1 MTASSAESVPSD
13 PGLTDRRFLFLLG
26 SVRED
31 GNSEQLARLAA
42 EHLPAGV
49 EQTWLRLESLRL
61 EPFGDIRHTGD
72 GSYPPLAGNALTLF
86 EATARATDLV
96 IVSPLYWYTVSTS
109 VKHYLDH
116 WSGWFRVPGS
126 DFRARMRGTTL
137 WSVTSHSGERSD
149 VDPLIGT
156 LKLTADYMGMPWG
169 GALLGNGTRPG
180 DVRNDEL
187 ALAEARTFFAGV

>member
-1 MTASSAESVPSD
+1 MTTEPASPEAP
-13 PGLTDRRFLFLLG
+13 LTDRRFLFLLG

-49 EQTWLRLESLRL
+49 EQTWLRLADLPL
-61 EPFGDIRHTGD
+61 EPFTDVRHTGD
-72 GSYPPLAGNALTLF
+72 GTYPALTGNALTLF

-109 VKHYLDH
+109 TKLYFDH

-126 DFRARMRGTTL
+126 DFRARMKGTTL
-137 WSVTSHSGERSD
+137 WSVTSHSGDRSD

-156 LKLTADYMGMPWG
+156 LKLTAGYMGMPWG

-180 DVRNDEL
+180 DVHRDEL
-187 ALAEARTFFAGV
+187 ALTEAKGFFQGA